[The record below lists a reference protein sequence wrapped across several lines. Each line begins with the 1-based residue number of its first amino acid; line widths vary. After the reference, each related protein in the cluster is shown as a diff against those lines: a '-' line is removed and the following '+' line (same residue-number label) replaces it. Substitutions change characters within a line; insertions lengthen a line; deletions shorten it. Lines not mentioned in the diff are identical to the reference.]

1 MEMVMKMGAQ
11 SPVVIFSRSTCCISH
26 TIETL
31 IRNFGANPIVYE
43 LDRLQNGKELERALV
58 EIGCQQIVPVVFIG
72 NELVGGSN
80 EIMSLNIRGKL
91 KQLLIKANAIW
102 V

>member
-1 MEMVMKMGAQ
+1 MNMVMKLGAQ

-26 TIETL
+26 SIETL

-43 LDRLQNGKELERALV
+43 LDKLQNGKELEKALV
-58 EIGCQQIVPVVFIG
+58 ELGCQQSVPIVFIG

-91 KQLLIKANAIW
+91 KQLLIRANAIW

>member
-1 MEMVMKMGAQ
+1 MDMVMKLGAQ
-11 SPVVIFSRSTCCISH
+11 SPVVIFSRSTCCMSH

-31 IRNFGANPIVYE
+31 IRNFGANPTVYE
-43 LDRLQNGKELERALV
+43 LDRLQNGRELERALI
-58 EIGCQQIVPVVFIG
+58 ELGCQPSFPAVFIG

-91 KQLLIKANAIW
+91 KQLLIRANAIW

>member
-1 MEMVMKMGAQ
+1 EVGSKK
-11 SPVVIFSRSTCCISH
+11 PLVIFNRSTCCMPH

-31 IRNFGANPIVYE
+31 IRNFGANPTIYE
-43 LDRLQNGKELERALV
+43 LHRLQNGRELERALI
-58 EIGCQQIVPVVFIG
+58 ELGFQPSFPAVFIG

-91 KQLLIKANAIW
+91 KQLLNRA
-102 V
+102 